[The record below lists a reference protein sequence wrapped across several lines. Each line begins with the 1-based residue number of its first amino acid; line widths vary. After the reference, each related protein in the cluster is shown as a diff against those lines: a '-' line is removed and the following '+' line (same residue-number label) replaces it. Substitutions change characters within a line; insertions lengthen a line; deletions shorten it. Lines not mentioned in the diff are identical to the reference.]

1 MQYDNNLKG
10 VLFVNDKK
18 DKTNP
23 EDKKPDMTGNCEINN
38 KEYWVSAWKR
48 TGTNSGK
55 TFLSLSFQAKDE
67 DITGDPNNRPVAAQ
81 ESDGLPF

>member
-18 DKTNP
+18 DKNNP
-23 EDKKPDMTGNCEINN
+23 EDKKPDMTGNCEIDGT
-38 KEYWVSAWKR
+38 EYWVSAWKR

-55 TFLSLSFQAKDE
+55 AFLSFSLQKKDA
-67 DITGDPNNRPVAAQ
+67 DQVPTGKPNFVGK
-81 ESDGLPF
+81 DGNDLPF

>member
-18 DKTNP
+18 ENA
-23 EDKKPDMTGNCEINN
+23 EDKKPNMTGSCEING

-55 TFLSLSFQAKDE
+55 TFLSLSFQSKEQDVA
-67 DITGDPNNRPVAAQ
+67 GDPNNRPVAAQ

>member
-18 DKTNP
+18 QNA
-23 EDKKPDMTGNCEINN
+23 EDKKPDMTGNCEING

-48 TGTNSGK
+48 TGNNSGK
-55 TFLSLSFQAKDE
+55 TFLSLSFQSKEQDVS
-67 DITGDPNNRPVAAQ
+67 GDPNNRPVAAQ

>member
-18 DKTNP
+18 DKNNP
-23 EDKKPDMTGNCEINN
+23 EDKKPDMTGNCEIDGT
-38 KEYWVSAWKR
+38 EYWVSAWKR

-55 TFLSLSFQAKDE
+55 TFLSLSLQKKDADQAPTGKPNFVGKDGN
-67 DITGDPNNRPVAAQ
+67 D
-81 ESDGLPF
+81 LPF